1 MRFSRALSQVPLRI
15 YGRAQQLGDE
25 AAMQSTETDLAA
37 IEDRMAAIGL
47 MCCTILF
54 FSMLD
59 AAAKYLVMVASLP
72 VFQCIWLRFV
82 SHAAFSFVAFGPR
95 TFVGS
100 LRSARPGLQMLRGI
114 LLFAT
119 TGFNF
124 AALRYLQLD
133 QVATIYFLTPFVV
146 AILAGPFLGEWIGW
160 RRLLAIMIG
169 FSGVLLVTRPGFGG
183 IHWAVSYSF
192 ASTLSYACYIILTR
206 YLARHDPSMVTQI
219 YSPLAGV
226 VMLAPLALWVW
237 EWPQD
242 LGTWA
247 LLLSTGVSGG
257 IGHYLLILAHRRAPA
272 PVLAPFTYLNIVTQT
287 TFGFLVF
294 SQLPSA
300 WTLAGGSVIIT
311 SGLYLLYRERM
322 MAKRDAAAA
331 ASLTSEARS

>member
-1 MRFSRALSQVPLRI
+1 
-15 YGRAQQLGDE
+15 
-25 AAMQSTETDLAA
+25 MQSSETDLAA
-37 IEDRMAAIGL
+37 IENRMAAIGL
-47 MCCTILF
+47 MCIAIGF
-54 FSMLD
+54 FSLLD
-59 AAAKYLVMVASLP
+59 ASAKYLVMVSSLP
-72 VFQCIWLRFV
+72 VFQCIWMRFV
-82 SHAAFSFVAFGPR
+82 SHACFSFVAFGPR
-95 TFVGS
+95 TFAQS

-160 RRLLAIMIG
+160 RRLVAIMVG

-192 ASTLSYACYIILTR
+192 ASTVSYACYIILTR

-242 LGTWA
+242 VRSWV
-247 LLLSTGVSGG
+247 LLFSTGVSGG

-272 PVLAPFTYLNIVTQT
+272 PILAPFTYLNIVTQT
-287 TFGFLVF
+287 TMGYVVF
-294 SQLPSA
+294 SQLPTV
-300 WTLAGGSVIIT
+300 WTLAGGGVIIG
-311 SGLYLLYRERM
+311 SGLYLLYRERVVS
-322 MAKRDAAAA
+322 KREQAAA
-331 ASLTSEARS
+331 ASLASEARS